1 MKPLSGNKISFD
13 CVYCILEQNRKKKVL
28 VKYVEL
34 MPLVGGVGEYMFITI
49 LWIFE

>member
-13 CVYCILEQNRKKKVL
+13 CVYCILEQNMKKKM

-34 MPLVGGVGEYMFITI
+34 MPLVGGVGEYMFTTI